1 MLITEH
7 DRMMTATDSRM
18 MTRVCAHWEA
28 GFERILMY
36 LSIFLPQNYTIPL
49 ALPNIITMFAVPN

>member
-36 LSIFLPQNYTIPL
+36 LSIFLLQKYTKPL
-49 ALPNIITMFAVPN
+49 VFPNIIPIFAVL